1 MDVLPYPGVVTKLP
15 GNAFWH
21 GFADMGAV
29 AGHDFVLATGDG
41 CYVVDEAGNRY
52 LDSTAGLWFCNIGHG
67 RRELAEAAAKQMS
80 DLASYSTFG
89 DFATRPLIDL
99 ADRISALAPAE
110 DTKVFFT
117 SGGSDSVETAVKMSR
132 RYWVLTGKPDKQM
145 IITRTHSYHGMHM
158 AGTSIAGIPANRDG
172 YGPMFTEVR
181 NIAWDDAEDLA
192 RAIDEVGAENVAA
205 FLCEPVI
212 GAGGVYIAP
221 EGYLSRVREICRER
235 GVHFIADEVICG
247 FGRTGE
253 MFASGRWNLDPD
265 MLLVAKGMTSGY
277 LPMGAVLAAGRI
289 AEPFWSTP
297 GQAWRHGYTYSGHAT
312 SAAVALVNLDIL
324 ESEKLV
330 QAVADKQVMF
340 SASLAPLRD
349 HSFVIDVRAGVGLLG
364 AVQLDPALLAED
376 PTIGPRL
383 VRAVRDKGVITRLLA
398 DGGLQV
404 SPPFTIT
411 RDDLR
416 LLVTAVDESL
426 TELGSQRVARS
437 RSNVDLL
444 PEQTRDD
451 SGGFESLEAR
461 LLADVPPHHGG

>member
-1 MDVLPYPGVVTKLP
+1 VTKLP
-15 GNAFWH
+15 GNALWH
-21 GFADMGAV
+21 GFADMHAV
-29 AGHDFVLATGDG
+29 ADHDFVVATGDG
-41 CYVVDEAGNRY
+41 CYVVDESGKRY

-80 DLASYSTFG
+80 DLASYSSFG
-89 DFATRPLIDL
+89 DYATRPLIEL
-99 ADRISALAPAE
+99 ADRIAEVAPAE

-117 SGGSDSVETAVKMSR
+117 SGGSDSVDTAVKMSR
-132 RYWVLTGKPDKQM
+132 RYWVLTGQPSKQM
-145 IITRTHSYHGMHM
+145 IITRDRSYHGMHM

-181 NIAWDDAEDLA
+181 NVPWDDAEDLA

-205 FLCEPVI
+205 FMCEPVI

-221 EGYLSRVREICRER
+221 DGYLARVREICRER
-235 GVHFIADEVICG
+235 DVHFIADEVICG
-247 FGRTGE
+247 FGRTGA

-289 AEPFWSTP
+289 AEPFWAAP
-297 GQAWRHGYTYSGHAT
+297 GQVWRHGYTYSGHAAA
-312 SAAVALVNLDIL
+312 AAVALVNLDIL
-324 ESEKLV
+324 ESENLV
-330 QAVADKQVMF
+330 QAVADKQLML

-349 HSFVIDVRAGVGLLG
+349 HSHVIDVRAGVGLLG
-364 AVQLDPALLAED
+364 AVQVDPSVNAAD
-376 PTIGPRL
+376 PTFGARL
-383 VRAVRDKGVITRLLA
+383 VRSMREKGVLTRLLV
-398 DGGLQV
+398 DGGLQI

-416 LLVTAVDESL
+416 ILTTAIDESL
-426 TELGSQRVARS
+426 TELGSTRVSRS
-437 RSNVDLL
+437 RSSVDLL

-451 SGGFESLEAR
+451 SGGFDSLDAT
-461 LLADVPPHHGG
+461 LLADVPPHHGS

>member
-1 MDVLPYPGVVTKLP
+1 MTKLP
-15 GNAFWH
+15 GNALWH
-21 GFADMGAV
+21 GFADMHAV
-29 AGHDFVLATGDG
+29 ADHDFVVATGDG
-41 CYVVDEAGNRY
+41 CYVVDESGMRY

-80 DLASYSTFG
+80 DLASYSSFG
-89 DFATRPLIDL
+89 DYATRPLIEL
-99 ADRISALAPAE
+99 ADRIAEVAPAE

-117 SGGSDSVETAVKMSR
+117 SGGSDSVDTAVKMSR
-132 RYWVLTGKPDKQM
+132 RYWVLTGQPSKQM
-145 IITRTHSYHGMHM
+145 IITRDRSYHGMHM

-181 NIAWDDAEDLA
+181 NVPWDDAEDLA

-205 FLCEPVI
+205 FMCEPVI

-221 EGYLSRVREICRER
+221 DGYLARVREICRER
-235 GVHFIADEVICG
+235 DVHFIADEVICG
-247 FGRTGE
+247 FGRTGA

-289 AEPFWSTP
+289 AEPFWAAP
-297 GQAWRHGYTYSGHAT
+297 GQVWRHGYTYSGHAAA
-312 SAAVALVNLDIL
+312 AAVALVNLDIL
-324 ESEKLV
+324 ESENLV
-330 QAVADKQVMF
+330 QAVADKQLML

-349 HSFVIDVRAGVGLLG
+349 HSHVIDVRAGVGLLG
-364 AVQLDPALLAED
+364 AVQVDPAVNAAD
-376 PTIGPRL
+376 PTFGARL
-383 VRAVRDKGVITRLLA
+383 VRSMREKGVLTRLLV
-398 DGGLQV
+398 DGGLQI

-416 LLVTAVDESL
+416 ILTTAIDESL
-426 TELGSQRVARS
+426 TELGSTRVSRS
-437 RSNVDLL
+437 RSSVDLL

-451 SGGFESLEAR
+451 SGGFDSLDAT
-461 LLADVPPHHGG
+461 LLADVPPHHGS